1 MRTRTSGA
9 SSRGLVLLTGTAL
22 LGGSIAALPAA
33 AAAPPGQQDGLTLRT
48 YQLGQPLSQLCELKE
63 GQTPNVDKAVPTI
76 DLTTAGDFGAE
87 DNFISHALAQLTVP
101 EGGEHTF
108 RLTSD
113 DGSRLWIDGEL
124 VVDHDG
130 LHGEEAKDGAVTL
143 TAGAHDLRVEFF
155 EAGGGQRLLLEWQ
168 PPGASGFS
176 VVPSSVL
183 STPAEVVR
191 VTAPGTKYCEG
202 ATDTAGDGLRLDA
215 VNPGY
220 DLVDLRPEGFEPMVS
235 AMTFQGDDLLV
246 VTSGS
251 VSPGGPVEDPAPGE
265 VFRLEGVTTADGPE
279 DVTWT
284 KVATGL
290 LNPMGVDVVDGAIW
304 VSERDGLTELTADA
318 DGDGLLEQR
327 QHATWPYGGTFHE
340 FAFGLL
346 HDEENFYVSLS
357 VAIDAGG
364 ATSDPQ
370 PAAGRGTTISIDRET
385 GEISPIA
392 GGLRTPNGMAWG
404 PGGGLFVMDNQGAWL
419 PSSKLVHIKQD
430 RFFNHFTN
438 PAGVFDDQPV
448 TEPVLWLPQNEISN
462 SPSNPVL
469 LEDGPFAGQ
478 MLFGD
483 VTYGGLQRAFLEEVD
498 GEYQGAAFRHTAGL
512 EAGVNR
518 TLVGPDGSLYVGGIG
533 EAGNWSEA
541 GKLKYGLQK
550 LVPNGETA
558 FDMTSVSVTEDGF
571 DVAYTEPL
579 SDETV
584 EGIAEAYQVQQ
595 WRYVP
600 TQQYGGPKIDEEV
613 LPVTGATVSEDRRT
627 VSLDI
632 DGLEPGRVVHLRSP
646 RSFTSQDGD
655 ELWSTEAWYT
665 LNAIPGYVAPPDRG
679 WYEAEESVLRG
690 GSVIDREHNG
700 YSGSGFAG
708 GFWNVGASVTF
719 TANADEAGV
728 QPVHLRYANGPNPFD
743 GTKTASLLVNGVEV
757 EPLSFPS
764 TGSWKSWS
772 TVTRDLD
779 LQAGANTITV
789 RYDAEDDGN
798 VNLDVL
804 WVGDTG
810 DICTPVVEEGWTPL
824 FDGTLAS
831 FDQWRMAGPGSFG
844 RQDDCSLR
852 TSGGLG
858 LLWHPTEL
866 DDDYVLHLDWK
877 LTGDDNGGVFIGFPD
892 PGEDPWVA
900 VNQGYEIQID
910 ATDEPDRT
918 TGAVYTFQGADPQ
931 AVEQALEPVGAWN
944 TYDIR
949 VEGDRVRIYLND
961 VLVNDFTSTD
971 PARDLSQGFVGV
983 QNHGA
988 EDSVLYRDIRVQD
1001 LDEPEVPVPS
1011 GPQLVL
1017 AGGTA
1022 MAAGDRVEVD
1032 LSGFDAHEAVVL
1044 TLDGERVAR
1053 VRTDADGAGT
1063 TVVRVPRRAAAGNHE
1078 MVATGAVSGEQVTV
1092 EVTIG

>member
-1 MRTRTSGA
+1 MRTRRSGA

-48 YQLGQPLSQLCELKE
+48 YQLGQPLSALCTLKD

-76 DLTTAGDFGAE
+76 DLTTAADFGAE
-87 DNFISHALAQLTVP
+87 DNFVSHALAQLTVP

-113 DGSRLWIDGEL
+113 DGSRLSIDGQV

-143 TAGAHDLRVEFF
+143 TAGAHDLYVEFF

-168 PPGASGFS
+168 PPGATGFS

-183 STPAEVVR
+183 STPADVVR

-235 AMTFQGDDLLV
+235 AMAFRGEDLV
-246 VTSGS
+246 IATSGD
-251 VSPGGPVEDPAPGE
+251 VSPGGPVPNPESGE
-265 VFRLEGVTTADGPE
+265 LFVVEGVVEADGPE
-279 DVTWT
+279 DVTVT
-284 KVATGL
+284 KVADGL
-290 LNPMGVDVVDGAIW
+290 LNPMGVDVVDGSIW
-304 VSERDGLTELTADA
+304 VTERDGLTELTPDE
-318 DGDGLLEQR
+318 DGDGMLEQR
-327 QHATWPYGGTFHE
+327 QHAAWPYGGTFHE

-346 HDEENFYVSLS
+346 HDEESFYVALS

-364 ATSDPQ
+364 ATTDPQ
-370 PAAGRGTTISIDRET
+370 PAQNRGTAISVDRET
-385 GEISPIA
+385 GEIDYLA
-392 GGLRTPNGMAWG
+392 GGLRTPNGLGWG
-404 PGGGLFVMDNQGAWL
+404 PDGELLVMDNQGAWL
-419 PSSKLVHIKQD
+419 PSSKMVEIQPG
-430 RFFNHFTN
+430 RFFNHYTD
-438 PAGVFDDQPV
+438 PAGPFDD
-448 TEPVLWLPQNEISN
+448 EPVSAPLLWLPQNEISN

-469 LEDGPFAGQ
+469 VEDGAFAGQ

-483 VTYGGLQRAFLEEVD
+483 VTYGGLQRGYLEEVD
-498 GEYQGAAFRHTAGL
+498 GVRQGAAFRHTAGL

-518 TLVGPDGSLYVGGIG
+518 TVVGPDGSLYVGGIG

-541 GKLKYGLQK
+541 GKLTYGLQK

-558 FDMTSVSVTEDGF
+558 FDMTSVSATEDGF
-571 DVAYTEPL
+571 DVTYTEPL

-584 EGIAEAYQVQQ
+584 AGIADAYRAQQ

-600 TQQYGGPKIDEEV
+600 TQQYGGPKVDETV
-613 LPVTGATVSEDRRT
+613 VPVTGATVSDDRRT
-627 VSLDI
+627 VSLTM
-632 DGLEPGRVVHLRSP
+632 DGLQPGYVVHLRSP
-646 RSFTSQDGD
+646 RSFTSADGD
-655 ELWSTEAWYT
+655 ELWSTETWYT
-665 LNAIPGYVAPPDRG
+665 LNAIPGYVAPADQG
-679 WYEAEESVLRG
+679 WYEAEEATLRG
-690 GSVIDREHNG
+690 GAGVATEHNG
-700 YSGSGFAG
+700 YSGSGFAD
-708 GFWNVGASVTF
+708 GFFNQGASLTF
-719 TANADEAGV
+719 RATADEAGV
-728 QPVHLRYANGPNPFD
+728 QPVNIRYANGPNPFD
-743 GTKTASLLVNGVEV
+743 GTKTVALLVNGEEV
-757 EPLSFPS
+757 DPLSFPS
-764 TGSWKSWS
+764 TGAWNRWS
-772 TVTRDLD
+772 TLTQDLD
-779 LQAGANTITV
+779 LRAGENTITL
-789 RYDAEDDGN
+789 RYDDDVDGN
-798 VNLDVL
+798 VNFDVL
-804 WVGDTG
+804 WVGDAT
-810 DICTPVVEEGWTPL
+810 DICAPVVEEGWTPL

-844 RQDDCSLR
+844 REDDCSLR
-852 TSGGLG
+852 TRGGLG
-858 LLWHPTEL
+858 LLWTEMEVG
-866 DDDYVLHLDWK
+866 DDYTLHLDWK
-877 LTGDDNGGVFIGFPD
+877 LPGDDNGGVFLGFPD
-892 PGEDPWVA
+892 PGTDPWVA

-910 ATDEPDRT
+910 ATDQPDRT
-918 TGAVYTFQGADPQ
+918 TGAIYTFQGADPE
-931 AVEQALEPVGAWN
+931 AVEEALEPVGSWN
-944 TYDIR
+944 SYDIR
-949 VEGDRVRIYLND
+949 VEGDRIRIFLND

-971 PARDLSQGFVGV
+971 PARDLSRGFVGI

-988 EDSVLYRDIRVQD
+988 EDAVHYRDIRVQEAE
-1001 LDEPEVPVPS
+1001 EPPAPE

-1032 LSGFDAHEAVVL
+1032 LTGFDAHEAVVL

-1063 TVVRVPRRAAAGNHE
+1063 AVVRVPRRAVAGTSE
-1078 MVATGAVSGEQVTV
+1078 MVATGAVSGERVSV
-1092 EVTIG
+1092 EVTIS